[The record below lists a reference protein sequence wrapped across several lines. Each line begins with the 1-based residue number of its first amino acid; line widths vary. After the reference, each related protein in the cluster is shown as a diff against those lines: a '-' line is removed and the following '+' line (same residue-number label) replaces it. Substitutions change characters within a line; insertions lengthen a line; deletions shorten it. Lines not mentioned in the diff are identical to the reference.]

1 MILESVAIIFSTG
14 ILIIA
19 SILPYL
25 SLKKESESPRS
36 RTTKTSLSGLSIC
49 NCFACGIF
57 LGTCFLG
64 LIPHVS
70 MQEKII
76 MKQLN
81 VTEDSREYPYLRTE
95 VVILVGFLLILIIEQ
110 VCLGLMLFVGC
121 F

>member
-25 SLKKESESPRS
+25 TLKREPESPRNHV
-36 RTTKTSLSGLSIC
+36 TKSSLSGLSLC

-64 LIPHVS
+64 LMPHVS

-76 MKQLN
+76 LKQLN
-81 VTEDSREYPYLRTE
+81 VTEGSRDYPYLRTE
-95 VVILVGFLLILIIEQ
+95 LVILVGFLLILIIEQ
-110 VCLGLMLFVGC
+110 VCRS
-121 F
+121 